1 MTVKFFKVSD
11 DPRLLDKNV
20 SSATVTLNTVRI
32 KGDCSILS
40 PVLETAYSAD
50 LITCNYMYIQ
60 EWARYYY
67 IDDMTVSAQR
77 IYIKAHVDVLKT
89 YAADIKGCTA
99 IIRRQER
106 TGAGSKTNLYLQDKA
121 FVTKAYNNPTV
132 HLFRQTDGSISSFT
146 KSDMSF
152 VMALAGAGI

>member
-1 MTVKFFKVSD
+1 MTVKFYKVSD
-11 DPRLLDKNV
+11 DPRVLDKDV
-20 SSATVTLNTVRI
+20 LSATVTLNTVHT

-50 LITCNYMYIQ
+50 IITCNYMYIQ
-60 EWARYYY
+60 EWSRYYY

-89 YAADIKGCTA
+89 YAEDIKGCRA

-132 HLFRQTDGSISSFT
+132 HLFRQTDGTISQFT
-146 KSDMSF
+146 KTDMSF

>member
-11 DPRLLDKNV
+11 DPRVLDKNV
-20 SSATVTLNTVRI
+20 STATVTLNTVRI

-40 PVLETAYSAD
+40 PVLETAYSAN

-152 VMALAGAGI
+152 VIALAGAGI